1 MEEWNGFNRG
11 EWCDKID
18 VQDFIERNYTFYDG
32 DESFL
37 ASPTERTDKLMSQV
51 RELLKTE
58 QEKNGVLDVD
68 TEKVSSIL
76 SYKPGYIDKELELI
90 VGLQTEAPLRR
101 GLNPFGGIRMC
112 ERACENYGYKMS
124 DKVSEEFKYRTT
136 HNDGVFRVYS
146 EEMRKC
152 RHSGIITGL
161 PDAYGRGRIIGDY
174 RRLPLYGMDYLI
186 KEKENDK
193 RLIQERDMSEENIRL
208 VEEIWKQISF
218 MKELITMAAGYGMDI
233 TRPAKTAREAI
244 QWLYFAYLG
253 AVKEQNG
260 AANSIGRISTFLDI
274 FIERDIKSGIINE
287 SQAQELMDD
296 FIIKLRMVRQLRTA
310 EYNELFAG
318 DPTWVTM
325 AEGGISE
332 YTGKPLVTKNSFRV
346 LNSLYNL
353 GSASE
358 PNITILWSENLPEPY
373 KRFCAKVSI
382 DTDSIQYE
390 NDDLMR
396 PRYGSDYSIACCVSA
411 MKTGKQ
417 MQLFGARCNLAKVLL
432 MALNGGREELHGDQI
447 APKGKVFEEGKPLE
461 YDEVIKAY
469 DVYSD
474 WIARLYVNT
483 LNVIHYM
490 HDKYA
495 YERLM
500 MAFHD
505 SEPERLMAFGMCGLS
520 VLVDSLSAIK
530 YAKVTPVKD
539 SNGIIVDYVTEGD
552 YPKYGNDDDRVDDIA
567 KWIVDDFIAKL
578 RKTKTYRGATHTLSI
593 LTITSNVVYGK
604 KTGNTPDGRKTGE
617 PFAPGANPMHG
628 RDSSGAVASLAS
640 VAKLSYD
647 SCRDGISNTFT
658 VTPKVLGDNEN
669 DRISRLVM
677 LLGGYFTNEAHHL
690 NVNVLNRD
698 KLIDAMNNPYKYPN
712 LTIRVSGY
720 AVNFN
725 KLSRK
730 QQEEVISRTFHEKL

>member
-11 EWCDKID
+11 EWCEKID

-58 QEKNGVLDVD
+58 QERDGVLDVD

-76 SYKPGYIDKELELI
+76 SYKPGYIDKDLELI

-193 RLIQERDMSEENIRL
+193 KLIQERDMSEENIRL

-274 FIERDIKSGIINE
+274 YIERDIKSGIISE

-332 YTGKPLVTKNSFRV
+332 LTGKPLVTKNSFRV

-390 NDDLMR
+390 NDDVMR

-447 APKGKVFEEGKPLE
+447 APKGKVFEEGKPLD

-530 YAKVTPVKD
+530 YAKVTPIKD

-658 VTPKVLGDNEN
+658 VTPKVLGDNET
-669 DRISRLVM
+669 DRVSRLVM
-677 LLGGYFTNEAHHL
+677 LLGGYFSNDAHHL